1 MQKKLFTTYIIL
13 VLLGVGT
20 TSFFFLSTMSKWH
33 MQNIVVYMLL
43 SLLLGSSIAILLGL
57 RFLKKI
63 IRPIYEI
70 TEIAEDISN
79 GKITKSI
86 NEDYEDEIGMLA
98 RAIKKMTETLNLT
111 INELHDR
118 NAKLEAVLT
127 SIVNGVIAID
137 NEEKVLLINNAAA
150 KTLAVD
156 TEHAIG
162 KHILELVRS
171 SKMHD
176 IIDDILKNKKYYET
190 EIELFYP
197 EYRFIKIYTNPI
209 RIPVLSNGR
218 FGEGD
223 KNIGLVIVLNDVTE
237 IKKLEKMRSE
247 FAANVSHELRT
258 PLTSIKGFVETL
270 REGALEDKETA
281 DKFLEIIELETER
294 LSRLI
299 NDILT
304 LSEIEGLKGDLK
316 LAPEKIKD
324 IVEEVIYMLKNQAKE
339 KNITVT
345 YVIEPIDLVMKTN
358 KDRIK
363 QMLLNLVENGIKYT
377 GIGGHVDIKVYAEG
391 KNVTFSVKDD
401 GIGIPKE
408 HIPRLFERFYRVDK
422 SRSRKLG
429 GTGLGL
435 AIVKHIVNSFNGTI
449 TVNSEV
455 GKGTEFIINLPRTRD
470 YEN

>member
-1 MQKKLFTTYIIL
+1 MRKKLFITYSVL
-13 VLLGVGT
+13 LLLGVSC
-20 TSFFFLSTMSKWH
+20 TSFFFLSAISKGDIKH
-33 MQNIVVYMLL
+33 IIMYITL
-43 SLLLGSSIAILLGL
+43 SVLLGSSIAVLLGI
-57 RFLKKI
+57 RFLKHI
-63 IRPIYEI
+63 TQPIYEI
-70 TEIAEDISN
+70 TKIAEDISN
-79 GKITKSI
+79 GKLTQPI
-86 NEDYEDEIGMLA
+86 NDDYEDEIGMLA
-98 RAIKKMTETLNLT
+98 RAIKKMTERLNLT
-111 INELHDR
+111 ISELYDR

-127 SIVNGVIAID
+127 SIVNGVVAID

-150 KTLAVD
+150 KILGLNADDV
-156 TEHAIG
+156 IG
-162 KHILELVRS
+162 RHILELMRS

-176 IIDDILKNKKYYET
+176 IIEDILKNKRYYES

-197 EYRFIKIYTNPI
+197 EYRYLKIYTNPI
-209 RIPVLSNGR
+209 RTPVVSGYQLY
-218 FGEGD
+218 GE
-223 KNIGLVIVLNDVTE
+223 NAEAGLVIVLNDVTE

-270 REGALEDKETA
+270 REGALEDKNTA
-281 DKFLEIIELETER
+281 DKFLEIIDLETER
-294 LSRLI
+294 LTRLI

-304 LSEIEGLKGDLK
+304 LSEIEGLKGDIK
-316 LAPEKIKD
+316 LVPEKVKD
-324 IVEEVIYMLKNQAKE
+324 IVEEVIYMLKNQAEE

-345 YVIEPIDLVMKTN
+345 YDIKPPELVMNTN
-358 KDRIK
+358 RDRMK

-377 GIGGHVDIKVYAEG
+377 GVRGHVDIKVNAEG
-391 KNVTFSVKDD
+391 EKVVFSVKDD

-449 TVNSEV
+449 TVKSEV
-455 GKGTEFIINLPRTRD
+455 KKGTEFIIQLPLSKAD
-470 YEN
+470 S